1 MRIFSVIDLRKK
13 VLSWFKTYLQHCEFY
28 VCIKE
33 NSSSPEMKNRIPRG
47 TVLGPLLFFI
57 CTAEGMKGMV
67 HLVIYLWLKEAENK
81 LVSNH
86 SALKTWMNFRKLKLF
101 ADRIGNKLIRSSNVI
116 KNFKFYA

>member
-1 MRIFSVIDLRKK
+1 
-13 VLSWFKTYLQHCEFY
+13 
-28 VCIKE
+28 
-33 NSSSPEMKNRIPRG
+33 MKNRIPRG